1 MTYYK
6 YSHFLMQGD
15 GPEYERPL
23 RQGPQLRVPAS
34 TTASAA
40 VTRASPSRAS
50 ARSHPVAL
58 GGEVA
63 ICVITCYLCKRRYEL
78 AVQRIDAR

>member
-6 YSHFLMQGD
+6 YSHFLMQED

-34 TTASAA
+34 TTAKLVAPASRLIAH
-40 VTRASPSRAS
+40 VCCRHKSITLTRQRKVPS
-50 ARSHPVAL
+50 
-58 GGEVA
+58 GGA
-63 ICVITCYLCKRRYEL
+63 WR
-78 AVQRIDAR
+78 